1 MSEIVDVVAKLSY
14 EVEGTEDI
22 ANVSKEFQKNAN
34 NIDNMTK
41 KLEQLK
47 TAMKG
52 ATDVNEQQRLSN
64 AILRTQKA
72 IDQQTASA
80 AKALSQSKAF
90 QQAVQQET
98 GLIQKL
104 NDKLSDLKRARESQT
119 TVDGINEINKA
130 LRETT
135 AELQKLT
142 TIEQA
147 EGGRSLLSILFGAG
161 SGAGAGK
168 QILQGALSGIGI
180 GAGFSIIPAITSALV
195 DYGKAMSDVEQRTQD
210 VFAATKALTEGLG
223 GLLDVLTQIEQ
234 TKIGSIYDQAL
245 PQDPEA
251 AAALLSVTKEG
262 IKRDIDALNAAGAI
276 NGEIFKFTQQQA
288 ELSKKQLREQNIEL
302 EKQKKNLDDILGIL
316 NQTDTG
322 KKGEITLFN
331 RISSIF
337 SATTSADIKERA
349 AGAIEQV
356 RGSLLPQQAK
366 EQIAAALYKAGEEGA
381 NLDDAFAKAIQSY
394 QAARAKITDDIRT
407 NLADQRNVDVEL
419 INKNAEAVRTLTRS
433 LEEEVRK
440 EALQT
445 QQYKTSIREQDA
457 SVIRATIKRDT
468 DFQLAEVDRFLKEER
483 KKYAT
488 DADGRIV
495 PVSIGG
501 KLFDPESQAEKK
513 KAEIRKQAELKTTE
527 ELRFFYVKQLQLQEQ
542 FNRAQLS
549 EDIRATRQR
558 LSETTDPATNLGLR
572 RQLNEQELQLQLAK
586 VSQEATIQTQALNK
600 LQEERRAN
608 GQATTVE
615 YQQTED
621 QINQILEDSAQQQ
634 ADIIRKSNTEKYNI
648 YLQYYSQDLLPL
660 IKRQEEL
667 VLSEINREKAEKKF
681 NIESKR
687 PPLLTRLL
695 FGDNST
701 DFKNRKV
708 EYDARVKQIKESIK
722 NNEELLKTA
731 NKVAKDAQSNLD
743 KETAAGN
750 EGGIKVATQNLTQA
764 KKAVNDLVSAIFNS
778 KTELKKAG
786 EDFEEEYAKKAAD
799 SLRNSINSIIDS
811 YNALAE
817 ARQRDLS
824 NEISIRETRLTLAYK
839 LAERGNTEAL
849 EQEQEFLF
857 AAQQQRRKAALEQQ
871 AINSALA
878 LSNSIVAVAQAAALP
893 PPFNLVAI
901 PAVIAALA
909 TGYSTISSL
918 TKSQQLQG
926 FKDGVVDFEGEGTGT
941 SDSNIVRISRGES
954 VMTEKAT
961 KRYKGMLEA
970 MNDGTFMVQKLP
982 EYLSHDSISR
992 KEFDNMT
999 IALSEKLDNVVDAVS
1014 AIKVV
1019 QSVDEMGVNQM
1030 VQRSTRAERL
1040 KWVGA

>member
-14 EVEGTEDI
+14 QVEGTEDI
-22 ANVSKEFQKNAN
+22 ANASKEFQKNAN
-34 NIDNMTK
+34 NIDAMNK

-47 TAMKG
+47 IAMKG

-90 QQAVQQET
+90 QQVVQQET

-119 TVDGINEINKA
+119 TVDGIKEINKA

-147 EGGRSLLSILFGAG
+147 EGGRSLLSTLFGAD

-180 GAGFSIIPAITSALV
+180 GAGFSILPAITSALV
-195 DYGKAMSDVEQRTQD
+195 DYAKVMSDVEQRTED

-223 GLLDVLTQIEQ
+223 GLLEVLTQIEQ
-234 TKIGSIYDQAL
+234 TRIGSIYDQAL

-276 NGEIFKFTQQQA
+276 NGEVFKFTQQQA
-288 ELSKKQLREQNIEL
+288 ESSKKQLREQNIEL
-302 EKQKKNLDDILGIL
+302 EKQKKNLDDILDIL

-322 KKGEITLFN
+322 KKGGITLFN

-349 AGAIEQV
+349 AGAIEQI

-394 QAARAKITDDIRT
+394 QSARAKIVDDIRT

-433 LEEEVRK
+433 LEEEARK

-445 QQYKTSIREQDA
+445 QQYKASIREQDA

-468 DFQLAEVDRFLKEER
+468 DFQIAEIDRFLKEER

-488 DADGRIV
+488 DANGRIV

-501 KLFDPESQAEKK
+501 KLFDPEAQAEKK
-513 KAEIRKQAELKTTE
+513 KAEIRKQGQLKTTE
-527 ELRFFYVKQLQLQEQ
+527 ELRAYYQQQLQLQEQ
-542 FNRAQLS
+542 FNQAQIS
-549 EDIRATRQR
+549 EDIRATKQR
-558 LSETTDPATNLGLR
+558 ISETTDPTTNLELR

-586 VSQEATIQTQALNK
+586 ISQEATVQTQALQK
-600 LQEERRAN
+600 QQEERRQFGETN
-608 GQATTVE
+608 TVD

-621 QINQILEDSAQQQ
+621 RINAILEDSVQQQ
-634 ADIIRKSNTEKYNI
+634 NDAIRKANTEKYNI
-648 YLQYYSQDLLPL
+648 YSQFFNQDLLPL
-660 IKRQEEL
+660 IRQQADLLKSQAQLEASAITREAEQNGGSLVETIFFGADFEKNIAGKRAQIVNLKASILNARNELAEQTKRRNAAQGSLAVATATGDTGTIKSATAEVAAAQTSINQLNATINQGEEG
-667 VLSEINREKAEKKF
+667 ITKIGK
-681 NIESKR
+681 
-687 PPLLTRLL
+687 
-695 FGDNST
+695 
-701 DFKNRKV
+701 
-708 EYDARVKQIKESIK
+708 SIK
-722 NNEELLKTA
+722 TDYVKAISDSFLQM
-731 NKVAKDAQSNLD
+731 VDI
-743 KETAAGN
+743 AAG
-750 EGGIKVATQNLTQA
+750 AFRT
-764 KKAVNDLVSAIFNS
+764 
-778 KTELKKAG
+778 
-786 EDFEEEYAKKAAD
+786 
-799 SLRNSINSIIDS
+799 IN
-811 YNALAE
+811 E
-817 ARQRDLS
+817 ARQQDLQR
-824 NEISIRETRLTLAYK
+824 EIEVGNARVELAFK
-839 LAERGNTEAL
+839 LAERGNTIAL
-849 EQEQEFLF
+849 QQEQERLR
-857 AAQQQRRKAALEQQ
+857 ASVVEKRKAALELQ
-871 AINSALA
+871 AINAGIA
-878 LSNSIVAVAQAAALP
+878 LSSSIVAVAQAAALP
-893 PPFNLVAI
+893 PPFNLAAI

-918 TKSQQLQG
+918 TRSQQLQG
-926 FKDGVVDFEGEGTGT
+926 FKDGVVDFDGEGTGT

-999 IALSEKLDNVVDAVS
+999 IALSQKLDNVVDAVS
-1014 AIKVV
+1014 SIKIH